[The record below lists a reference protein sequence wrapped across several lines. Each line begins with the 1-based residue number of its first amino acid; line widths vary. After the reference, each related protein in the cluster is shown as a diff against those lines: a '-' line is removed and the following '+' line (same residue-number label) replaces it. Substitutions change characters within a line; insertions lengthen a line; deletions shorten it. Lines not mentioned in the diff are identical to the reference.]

1 MPSFVVETFVP
12 AGSRE
17 RFAIAVDE
25 LRTASTGPDG
35 HLGVRHVRSFLVP
48 TDEMGFH
55 VVEAGTAGD
64 VERVVTDAGIDPERI
79 VEVVR
84 VEGAPGEGTR

>member
-1 MPSFVVETFVP
+1 MVETFVP

-17 RFAIAVDE
+17 RFAVVVDE
-25 LRTASTGPDG
+25 LRAASEGRG
-35 HLGVRHVRSFLVP
+35 GGVGVHLVRSVLIP
-48 TDEMGFH
+48 ADEMGFH
-55 VVEAGTAGD
+55 VVEAGTPGD

-84 VEGAPGEGTR
+84 VEDAPREETK

>member
-1 MPSFVVETFVP
+1 MPSYVVETFVP

-25 LRTASTGPDG
+25 LLAASERIGGD
-35 HLGVRHVRSFLVP
+35 LRVRLVRSYLVP
-48 TDEMGFH
+48 ADEMGFH
-55 VVEAGTAGD
+55 VVEAGTPGD

-84 VEGAPGEGTR
+84 VEGAPMEGTG